1 MTGVLLV
8 RLSAMGDL
16 VQGLGAVAA
25 LHAAR
30 PDWRLTFVTQ
40 TTWAPLLE
48 GFPGVHRVVTFDRRG
63 GLAALRRLRRSL
75 REERFDVALDLQGN
89 WKSAMVAWLGAAKLR
104 VGASAAF
111 RQEPRS
117 RFLLNRIVDVDA
129 GPPHPARCAFAMV
142 RAVAP
147 DAIPHQP
154 RLTARPAELERE
166 ERALTALG
174 VDVERPFRVVVVTR
188 ANDTRSLSA
197 YALSAA
203 ERDGAGR
210 TVYVYGPRERDVP
223 HVGTALVLRHG
234 DEPRRLVAL
243 GALVARAGGVVIGPD
258 QGATHVLAAAGAE
271 CRVGFGATDPLRSGP
286 PGARWFVHAEPPP
299 CSPCR
304 AEHCENPAGR
314 VCMEFAVDRGREIPH
329 DPSGCR

>member
-1 MTGVLLV
+1 MTSVLLV

-30 PDWRLTFVTQ
+30 PDWRLVFVTQ
-40 TTWAPLLE
+40 TTWAPLLDAL
-48 GFPGVHRVVTFDRRG
+48 PGLQRVVTFDRRG

-75 REERFDVALDLQGN
+75 REERFDIALDLQGN
-89 WKSAMVAWLGAAKLR
+89 WKSAMVAWLSGAKVR
-104 VGASAAF
+104 VGAGAAF

-117 RFLLNRIVDVDA
+117 RLLLNRVVDVGA
-129 GPPHPARCAFAMV
+129 EPPHPARSAFALV

-147 DAIPHQP
+147 DAIAHPPH
-154 RLTARPAELERE
+154 LRPTGAEIERE

-174 VDVERPFRVVVVTR
+174 VDVARPFRVVVMTR
-188 ANDTRSLSA
+188 ADDARSLSPFA
-197 YALSAA
+197 IDAA
-203 ERDGAGR
+203 TRDGDGR
-210 TVYVYGPRERDVP
+210 TVCVYGPSERDVP
-223 HVGTALVLRHG
+223 RVAAVPALRHEE
-234 DEPRRLVAL
+234 EPRRLVAL

-271 CRVGFGATDPLRSGP
+271 CRVGFGATDPRRSGP
-286 PGARWFVHAEPPP
+286 PGARWFVHASPPK

-304 AEHCENPAGR
+304 AERCGNPVGK
-314 VCMEFAVDRGREIPH
+314 VCMEFEVDRGREIAH
-329 DPSGCR
+329 DPSGSC